1 MAPTTMSE
9 HIQSTDDAKGRD
21 AKGLSTTTADESKLN
36 AIGYEQEF
44 KRDMSAAG

>member
-9 HIQSTDDAKGRD
+9 HIQSTDD

>member
-1 MAPTTMSE
+1 MSE
-9 HIQSTDDAKGRD
+9 TIQPVESPNTFGPKYDAF
-21 AKGLSTTTADESKLN
+21 TTADERKLN